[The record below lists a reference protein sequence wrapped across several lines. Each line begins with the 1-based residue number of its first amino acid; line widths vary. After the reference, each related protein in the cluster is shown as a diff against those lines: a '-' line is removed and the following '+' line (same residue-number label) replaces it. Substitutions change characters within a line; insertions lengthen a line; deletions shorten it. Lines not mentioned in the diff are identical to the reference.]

1 MALIIEMT
9 GPGGPDVL
17 RARDAVA
24 GDPGPDEVRI
34 RQTAIG
40 VNFVDIYFRS
50 GLYSPPSLPAVL
62 GLEGAG
68 IVDAIGNGVTNL
80 KPGDRIAYAGMPLGG
95 YAEVRL
101 IPQSRLIKLPDTVSD
116 RVAASTLL
124 RGLTA
129 YMLLHEVRSVRPG
142 EWVLVHAAA
151 GGVGQLVPRWAKR
164 LGANVIGTVGSEG
177 KIAVAKAAGADEVL
191 LHTSENWASDVRRI
205 SGNKG
210 VHLAIDGIGG
220 PVFMETLK
228 TVRPFGILGSIGQ
241 PAGAV
246 PPVRLEDL
254 GNIAV
259 MRPSII
265 AAVNNPEFYQ
275 RGSKAL
281 LAALEHGLSSPI
293 GAQYAL
299 RDAAKAQAD
308 LEAGK
313 TTGSVILTT

>member
-1 MALIIEMT
+1 MVLTIEMT
-9 GPGGPDVL
+9 GPGGPEVL
-17 RARDAVA
+17 RAREVGV
-24 GDPGPDEVRI
+24 GDPGRDEVRI
-34 RQTAIG
+34 RQTVIG

-50 GLYSPPSLPAVL
+50 GLYSPPSLPSVL

-68 IVDAIGNGVTNL
+68 IVDAIGENVSHL
-80 KPGDRIAYAGMPLGG
+80 QPGDRVAYAGMPLGG
-95 YAEVRL
+95 YAEMRL
-101 IPQSRLIKLPDTVSD
+101 IPQSRLIKLPDAVSD

-151 GGVGQLVPRWAKR
+151 GGVGQLVSRWAKR

-177 KIAVAKAAGADEVL
+177 KIAAAKAAGADEVL
-191 LHTSENWASDVRRI
+191 LYKSGDWASDVRRI

-210 VHLAIDGIGG
+210 VHLAVDGIGG
-220 PVFMETLK
+220 SIFMETLK
-228 TVRPFGILGSIGQ
+228 TIRPFGILGSIGQ
-241 PAGAV
+241 PAGPV

-259 MRPSII
+259 MRPSVI
-265 AAVNNPEFYQ
+265 AAVNDPAFYQ

-281 LAALEHGLSSPI
+281 IAALQDGLSSPI
-293 GAQYAL
+293 GAEYHL
-299 RDAAKAQAD
+299 RDAARAQAD

>member
-17 RARDAVA
+17 RARDIVV
-24 GDPGPDEVRI
+24 GDPGPNEVRI

-68 IVDAIGNGVTNL
+68 IVDAVGDAVTNL
-80 KPGDRIAYAGMPLGG
+80 KPGDRVAYAGMPLGG
-95 YAEVRL
+95 YAQVRL

-116 RVAASTLL
+116 RVAASTFL

-129 YMLLHEVRSVRPG
+129 YMLLHEVRVVRPG

-151 GGVGQLVPRWAKR
+151 GGVGQLVTRWAKR

-177 KIAVAKAAGADEVL
+177 KIAPAKAAGADEVL
-191 LHTSENWASDVRRI
+191 LYKSSDWASDARRI
-205 SGNKG
+205 ADNKG

-220 PVFMETLK
+220 SIFLETLK
-228 TVRPFGILGSIGQ
+228 SIRPFGILGSIGQ
-241 PAGAV
+241 PAGPV
-246 PPVRLEDL
+246 PPVRVEDM

-265 AAVNNPEFYQ
+265 AAVNNPEFYE

-281 LAALEHGLSSPI
+281 IAALHDGLSSPI
-293 GAQYAL
+293 GAEYAL
-299 RDAAKAQAD
+299 HDAARAQAD

-313 TTGSVILTT
+313 TTGSVILTA